1 VTEQSGGND
10 RGFLKQ
16 NTTWLLFSLV
26 VLAASAIVARKRE
39 IDPLEGDVFRL
50 VNRLPRKPSLII
62 QIIMQAGALGAS
74 FVAAAIAF
82 LAGKRPLAR
91 DLALGGAGA
100 WFVAKFVKT
109 HVGRGRPTAVFD
121 DVQVHGA
128 HATGLGFPSGHAAVS
143 AAMATA
149 AGHYLPKP
157 ARGVAWAIAGT
168 VAFARVYVGAHLPVD
183 IVGGIPLGIAVAS
196 ALAILWRVLGI
207 SNSHPN
213 EPRTDHHR
221 TP

>member
-1 VTEQSGGND
+1 MTEQSDGND

-16 NTTWLLFSLV
+16 NTARLLVSLV
-26 VLAASAIVARKRE
+26 VVTASALVARRRD
-39 IDPLEGDVFRL
+39 IDPLEGDVFHF

-74 FVAAAIAF
+74 FVAAAIA
-82 LAGKRPLAR
+82 LIAGKRLLAR

-100 WFVAKFVKT
+100 WYVAKTVKKQ
-109 HVGRGRPTAVFD
+109 VGRGRPTSVFD
-121 DVQVHGA
+121 DVQVYGA

-149 AGHYLPKP
+149 VGDYLPKP
-157 ARGVAWAIAGT
+157 ARMLAWAIAGT

-196 ALAILWRVLGI
+196 ALATLWRVLGI
-207 SNSHPN
+207 SGSHPKTA
-213 EPRTDHHR
+213 ED
-221 TP
+221 